1 MEKTFMNVVK
11 WIMYSV
17 VLIGALNWGLIGAF
31 DFDLISF
38 LFGDMTALSRVIYTI
53 VGLCAIGYFI
63 LSFKDTRE
71 CSTYNY

>member
-1 MEKTFMNVVK
+1 MNVVK
-11 WIMYSV
+11 LIMYSV
-17 VLIGALNWGLIGAF
+17 VLIGALNWGLLGAF

-63 LSFKDTRE
+63 LSFKDTQE

>member
-1 MEKTFMNVVK
+1 MNIVK

-38 LFGDMTALSRVIYTI
+38 LFGDMSALSRVIYTI

-63 LSFKDTRE
+63 LSFEDTQE

>member
-1 MEKTFMNVVK
+1 MNVVK

-38 LFGDMTALSRVIYTI
+38 LFGDMSALSRVIYTI
-53 VGLCAIGYFI
+53 VGLSAIGYFI
-63 LSFKDTRE
+63 LCIYYKGIILFII
-71 CSTYNY
+71 